1 MPTPPT
7 TASAWV
13 QQWAHLVA
21 EGGPILDVAAG
32 NGRHARFFASRGHPV
47 LAIDRDETAL
57 AGMAGVPG
65 IAVRLADIENA
76 PWPLAADEKFAAIV
90 VTNYLHRPLFPRFL
104 DALAPGGVLLYE
116 TFAKGN
122 ESVGAGKPSNP
133 AFLLDPGELLD
144 AVKGRLRVIAYQDG
158 FTSTP
163 RASCVQRICA
173 VHESGAAPGFASD
186 PAQDMTPTASLT
198 DRNNAAVVHRY
209 VLPG

>member
-7 TASAWV
+7 TASAWI

-47 LAIDRDETAL
+47 LALDRDDTAL
-57 AGMAGVPG
+57 AGMADIPG
-65 IAVRLADIENA
+65 IAVQLADLESA
-76 PWPLAADEKFAAIV
+76 PWPLAAEEKFAAVV
-90 VTNYLHRPLFPRFL
+90 VTNYLHRPLFPVFL

-122 ESVGAGKPSNP
+122 ECVGAGKPSNP
-133 AFLLDPGELLD
+133 AFLLNPGELLD
-144 AVKGRLRVIAYQDG
+144 AVNGRLRVIAYQDG
-158 FTSTP
+158 FTSVP

-173 VHESGAAPGFASD
+173 VHEPRAGSDFAADAT
-186 PAQDMTPTASLT
+186 QNPTFVAGLT
-198 DRNNAAVVHRY
+198 DRNNAAVMQRY